1 MKKKTFA
8 ILGMAALLMTAC
20 NDYKGYQK
28 TDSGLRYRFHTQNE
42 DENAKKAEIGDVLS
56 LSLEIRTDDDSVL
69 QSVPEIQAMLQAPKF
84 QGDIFEGLQ
93 MMREGDSATFIIPA
107 KAYFNTYNYGQIP
120 DFVGEKSVLFITAC
134 IHSIQSFE
142 EYRTL
147 KMQEMQEKEKAQLS
161 QYLQEHN
168 ITVEPTASGLY
179 YIETKAGKGATPTK
193 GSQCTVHYRGTL
205 FDGTQ
210 FDASYD
216 RNEPFTFQL
225 GMGQVIAGWDEG
237 IALMK
242 KGGKATLLLPSAIS
256 YGERGAGDMIPPF
269 TPLIFE
275 VELLDFK

>member
-1 MKKKTFA
+1 MKKLQFA

-20 NDYKGYQK
+20 NDYKGYKK
-28 TDSGLRYRFHTQNE
+28 TESGLHYRFHIQN
-42 DENAKKAEIGDVLS
+42 ENAKKAQVGDVIA
-56 LSLEIRTDDDSVL
+56 LSLEIRTDKDSLL
-69 QSVPEIQAMLQAPKF
+69 QSAPEIQTMLQAPKF

-107 KAYFNTYNYGQIP
+107 KEYYNTYNYGQVP
-120 DFVGEKSVLFITAC
+120 DFVGKNSMLYITTC
-134 IHSIQSFE
+134 IHAIRSFE
-142 EYRTL
+142 EFRSAQ
-147 KMQEMQEKEKAQLS
+147 MQELQGKEKELIA

-179 YIETKAGKGATPTK
+179 YIETKAGKGANPTK

-216 RNEPFTFQL
+216 RNEPFTFEL
-225 GMGQVIAGWDEG
+225 DVGQVIAGWDEG

-242 KGGKATLLLPSAIS
+242 KGGKATLLIPSAIG

-269 TPLIFE
+269 TPLVFE
-275 VELLDFK
+275 VELIDFK